1 MTEIEAIGYTT
12 EDAEKAE
19 EVIRDLA
26 RKAGVAVEEAADA
39 VYKVLRELPPIG
51 EAEIAMIRCNPSLSW
66 FQKWRL
72 IRSIRKDQRRKQRGK
87 KRKI

>member
-1 MTEIEAIGYTT
+1 MTEIEAMGYTT
-12 EDAEKAE
+12 EDAEK
-19 EVIRDLA
+19 
-26 RKAGVAVEEAADA
+26 AADA

-72 IRSIRKDQRRKQRGK
+72 IRSIRKDQRRKQR
-87 KRKI
+87 

>member
-1 MTEIEAIGYTT
+1 MTKIEAMGYTT
-12 EDAEKAE
+12 EDAKKVE

-26 RKAGVAVEEAADA
+26 RKAGVTADEAADA
-39 VYKVLRELPPIG
+39 VYKILEKLPPIG

-72 IRSIRKDQRRKQRGK
+72 IRSIRKDQRRKQK
-87 KRKI
+87 